1 MLCPQRAHT
10 IAHSGTDTRPLS
22 VDNSS
27 KRLSICLFV
36 PLSCGSGSGFR
47 YGFGARS
54 CANSPEALKKK
65 RQRKKMQK
73 VLSCS
78 SHPQRSNM
86 NVCVSCMCVC
96 VCCMYAVCVCVW
108 VLYNNFVAI
117 ARAIRQRLKLFAT
130 RFTKKF
136 IDFCCHCCHLYT
148 HTHTHIYIY
157 IAVLYLLLSS
167 WQVAVLLS
175 RNLRLDEYS

>member
-36 PLSCGSGSGFR
+36 PLSCGSGSGFG

-65 RQRKKMQK
+65 RQRKKNAK
-73 VLSCS
+73 GFIVLCS
-78 SHPQRSNM
+78 PAALEDEC
-86 NVCVSCMCVC
+86 VCELYVCVC
-96 VCCMYAVCVCVW
+96 VCCMYAVCVCVS
-108 VLYNNFVAI
+108 FVQQLCRHCESDSTMSQVI
-117 ARAIRQRLKLFAT
+117 CDSIH
-130 RFTKKF
+130 KKV
-136 IDFCCHCCHLYT
+136 Y
-148 HTHTHIYIY
+148 
-157 IAVLYLLLSS
+157 
-167 WQVAVLLS
+167 
-175 RNLRLDEYS
+175 